1 MRVEPGIV
9 IEESQSMMA
18 ESKVEAFAPYHEVDD
33 EWDTSGDRGF
43 SKVNHI
49 LA

>member
-1 MRVEPGIV
+1 V